1 MESNI
6 RLINLASYTT
16 PQVSE
21 NPRLSW
27 VEYGDDNDFFRYLID
42 LYNGSPT
49 NNAVITGIVD
59 MIYGK
64 GIDASNA
71 SDNPAGYI
79 ELKRLIQPEQL
90 KRVVNDYYMLG
101 NAAFQVIYTADKSKI
116 AEVYHMPVET
126 LRAEK
131 CNEEGEIEAYYYA
144 YDWSKVRNKTQAERI
159 PAFGYGA
166 AGDKVEILYMRP
178 YRSGSYYYSPV
189 DYQGSLPYS
198 ELEEEIANYHI
209 NNIKNGLAPSMIINF
224 NNGIPPQEEQDNID
238 FAIKQK
244 WSGSNNA
251 GKYILAFNDDSQ
263 KAASIEPVTLSEAH
277 LQYEF
282 LSRESTQKIL
292 VGHRITSP
300 MLFGIKDNTGLGSNA
315 DEIKNAYNLL
325 DNVVIRPKQEQIADG
340 IDQLLAYN
348 KVNLDLYFKTLTP
361 AEFADVKEVGDAGV
375 ADVVVSDGPVVPEA
389 QEALIQKEASY
400 NGAQIASSLD
410 IMRAVQEGVLSQDQA
425 ITFLVQMLQF
435 DPEVARAL
443 FAGNSSSVITQMKS
457 QKGGGDSRP
466 FLKEELAAEI
476 VAKLQEIGESEE
488 DLLKDFEL
496 VDAELVDDEE
506 AEYDVEAYLNSRI
519 ELAAQDKS
527 EQDTERYKVRYFY
540 TKGVKASPKGTSRV
554 LCSTL
559 MNAARV
565 YRKEDIEAL
574 SSNGGAEAQG
584 KSYSVW
590 LYKGGANCYHRWERR
605 VYRKKLTKDGKIWGG
620 GTLNGTDI
628 INVNEAVRQGFKL
641 PKNAKEVAV
650 APIASDYGGYTA
662 EYAQEHGIPKSR
674 NIR

>member
-1 MESNI
+1 
-6 RLINLASYTT
+6 
-16 PQVSE
+16 
-21 NPRLSW
+21 
-27 VEYGDDNDFFRYLID
+27 
-42 LYNGSPT
+42 
-49 NNAVITGIVD
+49 
-59 MIYGK
+59 
-64 GIDASNA
+64 
-71 SDNPAGYI
+71 
-79 ELKRLIQPEQL
+79 
-90 KRVVNDYYMLG
+90 
-101 NAAFQVIYTADKSKI
+101 
-116 AEVYHMPVET
+116 
-126 LRAEK
+126 
-131 CNEEGEIEAYYYA
+131 
-144 YDWSKVRNKTQAERI
+144 
-159 PAFGYGA
+159 
-166 AGDKVEILYMRP
+166 
-178 YRSGSYYYSPV
+178 
-189 DYQGSLPYS
+189 
-198 ELEEEIANYHI
+198 
-209 NNIKNGLAPSMIINF
+209 
-224 NNGIPPQEEQDNID
+224 
-238 FAIKQK
+238 
-244 WSGSNNA
+244 
-251 GKYILAFNDDSQ
+251 
-263 KAASIEPVTLSEAH
+263 
-277 LQYEF
+277 
-282 LSRESTQKIL
+282 
-292 VGHRITSP
+292 

-410 IMRAVQEGVLSQDQA
+410 IMRAVTEGVLSQDQA

-466 FLKEELAAEI
+466 FLKEELAAEL

-488 DLLKDFEL
+488 DLLKDFEM
-496 VDAELVDDEE
+496 VDAELVDDED
-506 AEYDVEAYLNSRI
+506 AEYDVEAYLNSRT

-540 TKGVKASPKGTSRV
+540 AIGTKKNPDGPSRT
-554 LCSTL
+554 LCRTL
-559 MNAARV
+559 IGAGRV
-565 YRKEDIEAL
+565 YRKEDIEQL

-584 KSYSVW
+584 QPYSVW

-605 VYRKKLTKDGKIWGG
+605 VYRKKLTKDGKIYGG

-641 PKNAKEVAV
+641 PKNAKAV
-650 APIASDYGGYTA
+650 AIAPIESDYSGYTA
-662 EYAQEHGIPKSR
+662 EYAREHGIPK
-674 NIR
+674 

>member
-16 PQVSE
+16 PQISE

-27 VEYGDDNDFFRYLID
+27 VEYGDDNNFFEYLID
-42 LYNGSPT
+42 RYNGSPT

-64 GIDASNA
+64 GVDAANA
-71 SDNPAGYI
+71 AENPAGYM

-90 KRVVNDYYMLG
+90 KRVVNDFYMLG

-131 CNEEGEIEAYYYA
+131 CNDEGEIEAYYYA
-144 YDWSKVRNKTQAERI
+144 YDWSKVRNKSQAERI

-166 AGDKVEILYMRP
+166 AGEKVEILYIRP

-189 DYQGSLPYS
+189 DYQGGLPYA

-244 WSGSNNA
+244 WSGTNNA

-263 KAASIEPVTLSEAH
+263 KAATIEPVTLSEAH

-282 LSRESTQKIL
+282 LSKESTSKIL
-292 VGHRITSP
+292 VAHRITSP
-300 MLFGIKDNTGLGSNA
+300 MLFGIKDNTGLGNNA

-325 DNVVIRPKQEQIADG
+325 DNVVIRPKQEEIAKG

-361 AEFADVKEVGDAGV
+361 AEFADVKEVGDAVGTEV
-375 ADVVVSDGPVVPEA
+375 IVDAPAAVDPQA
-389 QEALIQKEASY
+389 QEELIQKEASY

-410 IMRAVQEGVLSQDQA
+410 IMRAVNEGVLTQDQA

-443 FAGNSSSVITQMKS
+443 FAGNSSAVITQMKS

-466 FLKEELAAEI
+466 FLKEELAAEL

-488 DLLKDFEL
+488 DILKDFEM

-540 TKGVKASPKGTSRV
+540 TIGTRRSPNGSSRV

-565 YRKEDIEAL
+565 YRKEDIEQL

-584 KSYSVW
+584 KPYSVW

-641 PKNAKEVAV
+641 PKNAKEVAI
-650 APIASDYGGYTA
+650 APIESDYQGYTA
-662 EYAQEHGIPKSR
+662 EYAREHGIPK
-674 NIR
+674 

>member
-1 MESNI
+1 
-6 RLINLASYTT
+6 
-16 PQVSE
+16 
-21 NPRLSW
+21 
-27 VEYGDDNDFFRYLID
+27 
-42 LYNGSPT
+42 
-49 NNAVITGIVD
+49 
-59 MIYGK
+59 
-64 GIDASNA
+64 
-71 SDNPAGYI
+71 
-79 ELKRLIQPEQL
+79 
-90 KRVVNDYYMLG
+90 MLG
-101 NAAFQVIYTADKSKI
+101 NAAFQVIYTADNSKI

-209 NNIKNGLAPSMIINF
+209 NNIKNGLAPSLIINF
-224 NNGIPPQEEQDNID
+224 NNGIPPHEEQDNID

-361 AEFADVKEVGDAGV
+361 AEFADVKEVGDTGV
-375 ADVVVSDGPVVPEA
+375 ADVALTDAAP
-389 QEALIQKEASY
+389 EALIQKETSY
-400 NGAQIASSLD
+400 NGGQIASSLD
-410 IMRAVQEGVLSQDQA
+410 IMRAVQEGVLTQDQA

-435 DPEVARAL
+435 EPSVAEAL
-443 FAGNSSSVITQMKS
+443 FAGNSSAVITQMKS

-466 FLKEELAAEI
+466 FLQEELAAEL

-488 DLLKDFEL
+488 DLLKDFEM

-506 AEYDVEAYLNSRI
+506 AEYDVEAYLNSRT
-519 ELAAQDKS
+519 ELAAQDPS

-540 TKGVKASPKGTSRV
+540 AIGTKKNPDGPSRT
-554 LCSTL
+554 LCRTL
-559 MNAARV
+559 IGAGRV
-565 YRKEDIEAL
+565 YRKEDIEQL

-605 VYRKKLTKDGKIWGG
+605 VYRKKLTKDGKIYGG

-628 INVNEAVRQGFKL
+628 INVNQAVRQGFKL
-641 PKNAKEVAV
+641 PKNAKAV
-650 APIASDYGGYTA
+650 AIAPIESDYSGYTA
-662 EYAQEHGIPKSR
+662 EYAREHGIPK
-674 NIR
+674 

>member
-16 PQVSE
+16 PQISE

-27 VEYGDDNDFFRYLID
+27 VEYGDDNNFFEYLID
-42 LYNGSPT
+42 RYNGSPT

-64 GIDASNA
+64 GVDAANGA
-71 SDNPAGYI
+71 DNPAGYM

-90 KRVVNDYYMLG
+90 KRVVNDFYMLG

-131 CNEEGEIEAYYYA
+131 CNDEGEIEAYYYA
-144 YDWSKVRNKTQAERI
+144 YDWSKVRNKSQAERI

-166 AGDKVEILYMRP
+166 AGEKVEILYIRP

-189 DYQGSLPYS
+189 DYQGGLPYA

-244 WSGSNNA
+244 WSGTNNA

-263 KAASIEPVTLSEAH
+263 KAATIEPVTLSEAH

-282 LSRESTQKIL
+282 LSKESTSKIL
-292 VGHRITSP
+292 VAHRITSP
-300 MLFGIKDNTGLGSNA
+300 MLFGIKDNTGLGNNA

-325 DNVVIRPKQEQIADG
+325 DNVVIRPKQEEIAKG

-348 KVNLDLYFKTLTP
+348 KVNLELYFKTLTP
-361 AEFADVKEVGDAGV
+361 AEFADVKEVGDAVGTEV
-375 ADVVVSDGPVVPEA
+375 IVDTPASVDQQA
-389 QEALIQKEASY
+389 QEELIQKEASY

-410 IMRAVQEGVLSQDQA
+410 IMRAVNEGVLTQDQA

-443 FAGNSSSVITQMKS
+443 FAGNSSAVITQMKS

-466 FLKEELAAEI
+466 FLKEELAAEL

-488 DLLKDFEL
+488 DILKDFEM
-496 VDAELVDDEE
+496 VDAELVNDEE

-540 TKGVKASPKGTSRV
+540 TIGTRRSPNGSSRV

-565 YRKEDIEAL
+565 YRKEDIEQL

-584 KSYSVW
+584 KPYSVW

-605 VYRKKLTKDGKIWGG
+605 VYRKKLTKDGKVWGG

-641 PKNAKEVAV
+641 PKNAKEVAI
-650 APIASDYGGYTA
+650 APIESDYQGYTA
-662 EYAQEHGIPKSR
+662 EYAREHGIPK
-674 NIR
+674 

>member
-16 PQVSE
+16 PQISE

-27 VEYGDDNDFFRYLID
+27 VEYGDDNNFFEYLID
-42 LYNGSPT
+42 RYNGSPT

-64 GIDASNA
+64 GVDAANGA
-71 SDNPAGYI
+71 DNPAGYM

-90 KRVVNDYYMLG
+90 KRVVNDFYMLG

-131 CNEEGEIEAYYYA
+131 CNDEGEIEAYYYA
-144 YDWSKVRNKTQAERI
+144 YDWSKVRNKSQAERI

-166 AGDKVEILYMRP
+166 AGEKVEILYIRP

-189 DYQGSLPYS
+189 DYQGGLPYA

-244 WSGSNNA
+244 WSGTNNA

-263 KAASIEPVTLSEAH
+263 KAATIEPVTLSEAH

-282 LSRESTQKIL
+282 LSKESTSKIL
-292 VGHRITSP
+292 VAHRITSP
-300 MLFGIKDNTGLGSNA
+300 MLFGIKDNTGLGNNA

-325 DNVVIRPKQEQIADG
+325 DNVVIRPKQEEIAKG

-361 AEFADVKEVGDAGV
+361 AEFADVKEVGDAVGTEV
-375 ADVVVSDGPVVPEA
+375 IVDAQVDPQA
-389 QEALIQKEASY
+389 QEELIQKEASY

-410 IMRAVQEGVLSQDQA
+410 IMRAVNEGVLTQDQA

-443 FAGNSSSVITQMKS
+443 FAGNSSAVITQMKS

-466 FLKEELAAEI
+466 FLKEELAAEL

-488 DLLKDFEL
+488 DILKDFEM
-496 VDAELVDDEE
+496 VDVELVDDEE

-540 TKGVKASPKGTSRV
+540 TIGTRRSPNGSSRV

-565 YRKEDIEAL
+565 YRKEDIEQL

-584 KSYSVW
+584 KPYSVW

-641 PKNAKEVAV
+641 PKNAKEVAI
-650 APIASDYGGYTA
+650 APIESDYQGYTA
-662 EYAQEHGIPKSR
+662 EYAREHGIPK
-674 NIR
+674 

>member
-16 PQVSE
+16 PQISE

-27 VEYGDDNDFFRYLID
+27 VEYGDDNNFFEYLID
-42 LYNGSPT
+42 RANGSPT

-64 GIDASNA
+64 GVDATNA
-71 SDNPAGYI
+71 ADNPAGYV

-90 KRVVNDYYMLG
+90 KRVVNDFYMLG

-131 CNEEGEIEAYYYA
+131 CNDEGEIEAYYYA
-144 YDWSKVRNKTQAERI
+144 YDWSKVRNKSQAERI

-166 AGDKVEILYMRP
+166 AGDKVEILYVRP

-189 DYQGSLPYS
+189 DYQGGLPYA
-198 ELEEEIANYHI
+198 EMEEEIANYHI

-244 WSGSNNA
+244 WSGTNNA

-263 KAASIEPVTLSEAH
+263 KAATIEPVTLSEAH

-282 LSRESTQKIL
+282 LSKESTSKIL
-292 VGHRITSP
+292 VAHRITSP
-300 MLFGIKDNTGLGSNA
+300 MLFGVKDNTGLGNNA
-315 DEIKNAYNLL
+315 DEIKNAFNLL
-325 DNVVIRPKQEQIADG
+325 DNTVIRPKQQEIAQG
-340 IDQLLAYN
+340 IDKLLAYN

-361 AEFADVKEVGDAGV
+361 AEFADVKEVGDGAEV
-375 ADVVVSDGPVVPEA
+375 IVDTPAAVDPQA
-389 QEALIQKEASY
+389 QEELIQKEASY

-410 IMRAVQEGVLSQDQA
+410 IMRAVNEGVLTQDQA

-443 FAGNSSSVITQMKS
+443 FAGNSSAVITQMKS

-466 FLKEELAAEI
+466 FLKEELAAELA
-476 VAKLQEIGESEE
+476 AKLQEIGESEE
-488 DLLKDFEL
+488 DILKDFEM
-496 VDAELVDDEE
+496 VDAEIVEDED
-506 AEYDVEAYLNSRI
+506 AEYDVESWLNSRT

-540 TKGVKASPKGTSRV
+540 TIGTRRSPNGTSRT
-554 LCSTL
+554 LCKTL

-565 YRKEDIEAL
+565 YRKEDIEEL
-574 SSNGGAEAQG
+574 SSAGGAEAQG
-584 KSYSVW
+584 SPYSVW

-605 VYRKKLTKDGKIWGG
+605 VYRKKLTKDGKVWGG

-641 PKNAKEVAV
+641 PKNPKEVAL
-650 APIASDYGGYTA
+650 APIESDYQGYTP
-662 EYAQEHGIPKSR
+662 EYARAKGIPK
-674 NIR
+674 

>member
-16 PQVSE
+16 PQISE

-27 VEYGDDNDFFRYLID
+27 VEYGDDNNFFEYLID
-42 LYNGSPT
+42 RYNGSPT

-64 GIDASNA
+64 GVDAANGA
-71 SDNPAGYI
+71 DNPAGYM

-90 KRVVNDYYMLG
+90 KRVVNDFYMLG

-131 CNEEGEIEAYYYA
+131 CNDEGEIEAYYYA
-144 YDWSKVRNKTQAERI
+144 YDWSKVRNKSQAERI

-166 AGDKVEILYMRP
+166 AGEKVEILYIRP

-189 DYQGSLPYS
+189 DYQGGLPYA

-244 WSGSNNA
+244 WSGTNNA

-263 KAASIEPVTLSEAH
+263 KAATIEPVTLSEAH

-282 LSRESTQKIL
+282 LSRESTSKIL
-292 VGHRITSP
+292 VAHRITSP
-300 MLFGIKDNTGLGSNA
+300 MLFGIKDNTGLGNNA

-325 DNVVIRPKQEQIADG
+325 DNVVIRPKQEEIAKG

-361 AEFADVKEVGDAGV
+361 AEFADVKEVGDAGGAV
-375 ADVVVSDGPVVPEA
+375 ANADQLANSIQIVKSVVDGT
-389 QEALIQKEASY
+389 LT
-400 NGAQIASSLD
+400 
-410 IMRAVQEGVLSQDQA
+410 QDQA
-425 ITFLVQMLQF
+425 VTLMVNLLGF
-435 DPEVARAL
+435 DPNVARSL
-443 FAGNSSSVITQMKS
+443 FAAPTQLKE
-457 QKGGGDSRP
+457 GGGDSRP
-466 FLKEELAAEI
+466 FLKEELAAEL

-488 DLLKDFEL
+488 DILKDFEM

-540 TKGVKASPKGTSRV
+540 TIGTRRSPNGSSRV

-565 YRKEDIEAL
+565 YRKEDIEQL

-584 KSYSVW
+584 KPYSVW

-641 PKNAKEVAV
+641 PKNAKEVAI
-650 APIASDYGGYTA
+650 APIESDYQGYTA
-662 EYAQEHGIPKSR
+662 EYAREHGIPK
-674 NIR
+674 

>member
-64 GIDASNA
+64 GVDASNA
-71 SDNPAGYI
+71 ADNPAGYI

-90 KRVVNDYYMLG
+90 KRVVNDFYMLG

-144 YDWSKVRNKTQAERI
+144 YDWSKVRNKSQAERI

-166 AGDKVEILYMRP
+166 AGEKVEILYIRP

-189 DYQGSLPYS
+189 DYQGGLPYA

-263 KAASIEPVTLSEAH
+263 KAATIEPVTLSEAH

-282 LSRESTQKIL
+282 LSKESTSKIL
-292 VGHRITSP
+292 VAHRITSP
-300 MLFGIKDNTGLGSNA
+300 MLFGVKDNTGLGNNA
-315 DEIKNAYNLL
+315 DEIKNAFNLL
-325 DNVVIRPKQEQIADG
+325 DNVVIRPKQEEIAKG

-348 KVNLDLYFKTLTP
+348 KVNLELYFKTLTP
-361 AEFADVKEVGDAGV
+361 AEFADVKEVGDAV
-375 ADVVVSDGPVVPEA
+375 ATEVVVDTPEA
-389 QEALIQKEASY
+389 VTPQAQEELIQKEASY

-410 IMRAVQEGVLSQDQA
+410 IMRAVTEGVLTQDQA

-443 FAGNSSSVITQMKS
+443 FAGNSSAVITQMKS

-466 FLKEELAAEI
+466 FLKEELAAEL

-488 DLLKDFEL
+488 DILKDFEM

-540 TKGVKASPKGTSRV
+540 TIGTRRSPNGSSRV

-565 YRKEDIEAL
+565 YRKEDIEQL

-584 KSYSVW
+584 KPYSVW

-641 PKNAKEVAV
+641 PKNAKEVAI
-650 APIASDYGGYTA
+650 APIESDYQGYTA
-662 EYAQEHGIPKSR
+662 EYAREHGIPK
-674 NIR
+674 

>member
-16 PQVSE
+16 PQISE

-27 VEYGDDNDFFRYLID
+27 VEYGDDNNFFEYLID
-42 LYNGSPT
+42 RYNGSPT

-64 GIDASNA
+64 GVDAANA
-71 SDNPAGYI
+71 ADNPAGYM

-90 KRVVNDYYMLG
+90 KRVVNDFYMLG
-101 NAAFQVIYTADKSKI
+101 NAAFQIIYTADKSKI

-131 CNEEGEIEAYYYA
+131 CNDEGEIEAYYYA
-144 YDWSKVRNKTQAERI
+144 YDWSKVRNKSQAERI

-166 AGDKVEILYMRP
+166 AGEKVEILYIRP

-189 DYQGSLPYS
+189 DYQGGLPYA

-244 WSGSNNA
+244 WSGTNNA

-263 KAASIEPVTLSEAH
+263 KAATIEPVTLSEAH

-282 LSRESTQKIL
+282 LSKESTSKIL
-292 VGHRITSP
+292 VAHRITSP
-300 MLFGIKDNTGLGSNA
+300 MLFGIKDNTGLGNNA

-325 DNVVIRPKQEQIADG
+325 DNVVIRPKQEEIAKG

-361 AEFADVKEVGDAGV
+361 AEFADVKEVGDAVGTE
-375 ADVVVSDGPVVPEA
+375 VVVDTQVDPQA
-389 QEALIQKEASY
+389 QEELIQKEASY

-410 IMRAVQEGVLSQDQA
+410 IMRAVNEGVLTQDQA

-443 FAGNSSSVITQMKS
+443 FAGNSSAVITQMKS

-466 FLKEELAAEI
+466 FLKEELAAEL

-488 DLLKDFEL
+488 DILKDFEM

-540 TKGVKASPKGTSRV
+540 AIGTRRSPNGSSRV

-565 YRKEDIEAL
+565 YRKEDIEQL

-584 KSYSVW
+584 KPYSVW

-605 VYRKKLTKDGKIWGG
+605 VYRKKLTKDGKVWGG

-641 PKNAKEVAV
+641 PKNAKEVAI
-650 APIASDYGGYTA
+650 APIESDYQGYTA
-662 EYAQEHGIPKSR
+662 EYAREHGIPK
-674 NIR
+674 

>member
-466 FLKEELAAEI
+466 FLKEELAAEL

-488 DLLKDFEL
+488 DLLKDFEM
-496 VDAELVDDEE
+496 VDAELVDDED
-506 AEYDVEAYLNSRI
+506 AEYDVEAYLNSRT

-540 TKGVKASPKGTSRV
+540 TIGTRRSPNGSSRT
-554 LCSTL
+554 LCRTL
-559 MNAARV
+559 IGAGRV
-565 YRKEDIEAL
+565 YRKEDIEQL

-605 VYRKKLTKDGKIWGG
+605 VYRKKLTKDGKIYGG

-641 PKNAKEVAV
+641 PKNAKAV
-650 APIASDYGGYTA
+650 AIAPIESDYSGYTA
-662 EYAQEHGIPKSR
+662 EYAREHGIPK
-674 NIR
+674 